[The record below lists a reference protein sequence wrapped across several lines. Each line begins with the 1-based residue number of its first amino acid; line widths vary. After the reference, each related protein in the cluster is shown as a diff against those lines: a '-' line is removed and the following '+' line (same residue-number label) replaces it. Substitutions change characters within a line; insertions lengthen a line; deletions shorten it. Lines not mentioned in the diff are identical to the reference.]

1 MEIPFATQSFQQA
14 VQQGSPAKSILQEE
28 LFLVQL
34 SSALFLDVQKPR
46 PAGKRMTRALS
57 FARENMPLP
66 PSYKSSNFPMV
77 EISPE
82 LVTPS
87 KNAYL
92 HQNF

>member
-46 PAGKRMTRALS
+46 LAT
-57 FARENMPLP
+57 E
-66 PSYKSSNFPMV
+66 V
-77 EISPE
+77 
-82 LVTPS
+82 LVNGTEDE
-87 KNAYL
+87 
-92 HQNF
+92 

>member
-14 VQQGSPAKSILQEE
+14 VQQGSPAKSILKEE

-46 PAGKRMTRALS
+46 PVGKRMTRALI